1 MTLACEWMDG
11 MMCLLTL
18 ADHYDYRHKVFTND
32 LNANGYGK
40 YAAQHY
46 YQTDIGGPYDNDA
59 LQGMLKDDTANL
71 L

>member
-1 MTLACEWMDG
+1 
-11 MMCLLTL
+11 MCLLTL
-18 ADHYDYRHKVFTND
+18 ADHYDDRHKVFTND

-59 LQGMLKDDTANL
+59 LQGMLEDDTANL